1 MWFSAFLLPFY
12 FYLLPFDWL
21 SLTLACIVSKSNE
34 PAPSVE
40 QPSDTNFVFGPWPVV
55 PPLAPTS
62 EIDPNNP
69 PWGLLAAFLIW
80 LASVLLL
87 FAVAIV
93 FLIPYIAIK
102 AGSVP
107 REELGQFIAN
117 DQTAILLTVLSGIPA
132 HLLTIGIIWAV
143 VTRFGKRPFWRTLG
157 WSRGKG
163 FGFWT
168 SAGLAALLY
177 IVSILMIY
185 LFGQQDTDTAL
196 GKIIGSSRGAALAI
210 AFMAVVTAPFTE
222 ELVYRGVLYSALQ
235 KVGGRL
241 WAVIGVMVLFTL
253 IHVPQY
259 WPNYGVIGA
268 ICLLSISLTLVRAY
282 TGRLLPCFIMHIV
295 FNGIQSAIIIFEPYL
310 RQLFTKSGQGSAVIQ
325 SLPEI
330 IRAFF

>member
-1 MWFSAFLLPFY
+1 M
-12 FYLLPFDWL
+12 
-21 SLTLACIVSKSNE
+21 SKSNE

-40 QPSDTNFVFGPWPVV
+40 QPSGTNFVFGPWPVAS
-55 PPLAPTS
+55 PPAPTQ

-93 FLIPYIAIK
+93 FLIPYIALK

-107 REELGQFIAN
+107 REELGQFIAT
-117 DQTAILLTVLSGIPA
+117 DKTAILLTILSGIPA
-132 HLLTIGIIWAV
+132 HFLTLGIVWAV
-143 VTRFGKRPFWRTLG
+143 VTRFGKRPFWRSLG

-177 IVSILMIY
+177 VVGISMIY
-185 LFGQQDTDTAL
+185 LFGQQETDTAL
-196 GKIIGSSRGAALAI
+196 GKIIESSRGAALAI
-210 AFMAVVTAPFTE
+210 AFMAVVTAPITE

-235 KVGGRL
+235 KVGGRV

-282 TGRLLPCFIMHIV
+282 TGRLLPCFIMHVV

-310 RQLFTKSGQGSAVIQ
+310 RQPVTKSEQGFVVMQ
-325 SLPEI
+325 SLPKL
-330 IRAFF
+330 IRSFF